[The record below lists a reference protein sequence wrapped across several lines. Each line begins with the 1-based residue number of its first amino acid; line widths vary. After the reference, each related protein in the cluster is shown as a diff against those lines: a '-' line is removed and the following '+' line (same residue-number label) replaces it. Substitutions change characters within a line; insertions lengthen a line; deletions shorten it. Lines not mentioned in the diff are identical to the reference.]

1 MFETRK
7 DDVLA
12 DAGVGRAEFDGLH
25 EELEEEAQTAF
36 PELVL
41 GVGGEFDK
49 ELHLRLDADAEVKG
63 LVVGETILDL
73 VCEDREQQVG
83 GCVVVVDEAHKET
96 ACVGLVGVGALLQ
109 VVADDLLD
117 ESSLQQGGPH
127 AVVLGQ
133 RAKQSESLRQELC
146 GTSVAAVGLVT
157 SLTLS

>member
-1 MFETRK
+1 MF
-7 DDVLA
+7 A
-12 DAGVGRAEFDGLH
+12 DAGIGRAEFDGLH
-25 EELEEEAQTAF
+25 KELEEEAQTAF

-41 GVGGEFDK
+41 GVSGEFDK
-49 ELHLRLDADAEVKG
+49 ELHLRFDADAEVKG
-63 LVVGETILDL
+63 LVVGKTVLDL

-83 GCVVVVDEAHKET
+83 GSIVVVDKTHKET
-96 ACVGLVGVGALLQ
+96 ACISLVGVGTLLQ

-117 ESSLQQGGPH
+117 ESSLQQGGLH

-133 RAKQSESLRQELC
+133 RAEKSESLGQKLC